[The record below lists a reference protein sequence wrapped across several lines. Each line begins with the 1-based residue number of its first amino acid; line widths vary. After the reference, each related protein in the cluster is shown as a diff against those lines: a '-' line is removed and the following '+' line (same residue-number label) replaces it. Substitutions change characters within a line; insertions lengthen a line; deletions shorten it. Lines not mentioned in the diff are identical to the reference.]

1 MADMPGTTLEFA
13 QIITS
18 ATEEIFA
25 TMIFLDLSS
34 GPPFT
39 KGKDDLGCYV
49 TAMIGLSG
57 DFNAM
62 LGVHCPASVGMA
74 IGGAMLGMELNE
86 VDDDTK
92 DALGEITNMLAG
104 GLKEAFAEKEVS
116 LHLAIPTTIS
126 GNSYKLS
133 APSGSNRILIPFD
146 IDAGRFYV
154 DLKYSLS

>member
-1 MADMPGTTLEFA
+1 MSGADIEFA

-18 ATEEIFA
+18 TAEEIFA
-25 TMIFLDLSS
+25 TMVFLDLTPSV
-34 GPPFT
+34 PLT
-39 KGKDDLGCYV
+39 EGKEDLGCYV

-74 IGGAMLGMELNE
+74 IGGAMLGMDLDE

-104 GLKEAFAEKEVS
+104 GLKEAFAAKEVD
-116 LHLAIPTTIS
+116 LQLAIPTTIS

-133 APSGSNRILIPFD
+133 APSGSNRIMIPFD

-154 DLKYSLS
+154 DLKYSLF